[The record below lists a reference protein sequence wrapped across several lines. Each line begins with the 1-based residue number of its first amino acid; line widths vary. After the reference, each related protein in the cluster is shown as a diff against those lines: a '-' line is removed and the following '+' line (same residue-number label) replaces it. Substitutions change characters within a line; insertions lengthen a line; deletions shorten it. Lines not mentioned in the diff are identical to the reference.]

1 MSIITQSIPALS
13 ITIKNAT
20 LSIPL
25 GLVAF
30 IVLSVAKKDNIL
42 SVFVVSY
49 IMLNVA
55 SKL

>member
-1 MSIITQSIPALS
+1 MSITTLSIPALS

-25 GLVAF
+25 GLVSF
-30 IVLSVAKKDNIL
+30 IVLSFAKKDTSL
-42 SVFVVSY
+42 SVFVVSLV
-49 IMLNVA
+49 MLNVA